1 MTYDIILAGVGGQGV
16 LSIATIIAGAAM
28 EDGFEVRQSEVHG
41 MSQRGGGVQAHLRI
55 ADRPIVSDLIPSGG
69 ADMILAM
76 EPVESL
82 RYLSFLK
89 ADGVVVTAAEPF
101 VNIPEY
107 PELSGILEAIRRL
120 PRSLVVESEALAK
133 EAGNLKSVNMVL
145 VGAAL
150 SSLPVKPETVEA
162 SVRSLFGKKDAR
174 LVDINLK
181 ALALGRAASREAVK

>member
-1 MTYDIILAGVGGQGV
+1 M
-16 LSIATIIAGAAM
+16 
-28 EDGFEVRQSEVHG
+28 
-41 MSQRGGGVQAHLRI
+41 
-55 ADRPIVSDLIPSGG
+55 
-69 ADMILAM
+69 
-76 EPVESL
+76 
-82 RYLSFLK
+82 
-89 ADGVVVTAAEPF
+89 
-101 VNIPEY
+101 
-107 PELSGILEAIRRL
+107 
-120 PRSLVVESEALAK
+120 ESEALAK